1 MVWIH
6 ELRCSMQDLVCM
18 IVGVHEYVLLLRRRW
33 SDMKIVAKI
42 VEHASTFHRSPTTKF
57 CFMDSVSSICSK
69 IPNLIRDIC
78 ESTQSDVTQL
88 GKCGYLTS
96 WTWLPSD
103 SKTNRNKWIQSLL
116 DPRVHLNGDHICLPI
131 VQKMSD
137 FWRCCLNHWIQSWGQ
152 DCWSL
157 ILIRSFIWLRSNW
170 SNCLGSVPKVMST
183 EVVTS
188 YSAWSESEIE
198 IAAVSMIVDTT
209 DFENSKL
216 SSCKVLSCAVK
227 CEITVF
233 KVAEFD
239 DLIHYKWH
247 KQLEESVHVAS
258 VEWLES
264 YQQK

>member
-1 MVWIH
+1 MDTILSFFTATEYLIERCVQTQEWKNVENAFLNLPTEIEHSICYKWRSLWMVWIH

-57 CFMDSVSSICSK
+57 CFMDLVSSICSK
-69 IPNLIRDIC
+69 TPNLIRDIC
-78 ESTQSDVTQL
+78 ESTQSNVTQL

-170 SNCLGSVPKVMST
+170 SNCLGSVPR
-183 EVVTS
+183 
-188 YSAWSESEIE
+188 
-198 IAAVSMIVDTT
+198 
-209 DFENSKL
+209 
-216 SSCKVLSCAVK
+216 
-227 CEITVF
+227 
-233 KVAEFD
+233 
-239 DLIHYKWH
+239 
-247 KQLEESVHVAS
+247 
-258 VEWLES
+258 
-264 YQQK
+264 